1 MFWPIVIA
9 LGPGFVAVYYDHD
22 VKSFS
27 DRSVCEQTLLGLEER
42 ARKANDFM
50 AAVTEAAGDQKPSV
64 VYRPACID
72 KTPQQF
78 QRDLE
83 DEGKESE
90 TYLESVQP
98 ACPGRC

>member
-9 LGPGFVAVYYDHD
+9 FGPGFAAVYYDHD
-22 VKSFS
+22 VKSFA
-27 DRSVCEQTLLGLEER
+27 DRSVCEQTLPGLEER
-42 ARKANDFM
+42 ARQAKDFM
-50 AAVTEAAGDQKPSV
+50 AAVTEAAGEQRPSV

-83 DEGKESE
+83 TDGGE
-90 TYLESVQP
+90 TET
-98 ACPGRC
+98 

>member
-22 VKSFS
+22 VKSFA
-27 DRSVCEQTLLGLEER
+27 DRNVCEQTLPGLEAR
-42 ARKANDFM
+42 AKEAGDFI
-50 AAVTEAAGDQKPSV
+50 AAVSEAAGDQMPSV
-64 VYRPACID
+64 VYRTVCTD

-83 DEGKESE
+83 VQSKE
-90 TYLESVQP
+90 TDT
-98 ACPGRC
+98 